1 MQTLRAAGVQFAG
14 AGADS
19 NEAWAPARLP
29 LPGRGQLMLFS
40 FAAKSSGVPSGWSS
54 GMRRAGIA
62 LLPDLSVA
70 TAAQLAEDIVS
81 RRGPDDRVVVSI
93 HWGDNWGL
101 GVPQAHRDFAHRLI
115 DSRAVEVV
123 HGHSSHHPL
132 PVEVYRSKLI
142 LYGCGDLI
150 NDCEGT
156 AEHGSL
162 RGDVGCLYIVTLRS
176 GSGRLDT
183 LDIVPLQRR
192 RFRLGT
198 ADAAAQEWLGQ
209 VFASGQSLGEQPVR
223 HGAQRWRL
231 RVSV

>member
-1 MQTLRAAGVQFAG
+1 M
-14 AGADS
+14 
-19 NEAWAPARLP
+19 
-29 LPGRGQLMLFS
+29 
-40 FAAKSSGVPSGWSS
+40 
-54 GMRRAGIA
+54 
-62 LLPDLSVA
+62 
-70 TAAQLAEDIVS
+70 
-81 RRGPDDRVVVSI
+81 
-93 HWGDNWGL
+93 
-101 GVPQAHRDFAHRLI
+101 
-115 DSRAVEVV
+115 V

-183 LDIVPLQRR
+183 LDMVPFQRR

-198 ADAAAQEWLGQ
+198 ADAAAQEWLAQ
-209 VFASGQSLGEQPVR
+209 VFASGQALGEQPVR

-231 RVSV
+231 RASA